1 MLFISSYITSR
12 GYKIRTRVCCT
23 LALWITIAAGGCGA
37 ELPTRTPASLPQGDA
52 GIAAKYPADQ
62 GIENDPAVI
71 FHDDFETRELRQKW
85 DNRYHPA
92 NMRLTTEPANV
103 NSGKRALEFVVPKQ
117 EAEVSNSV
125 IKILKQGYDTIFLRF
140 YSKFEKGFDQI
151 GSSHNGGYLAAIA
164 PGVAYATPGIRADGR
179 NKFMASFECWRD
191 DEKTPSPGG
200 LNVYCYHPGQ
210 RTEYGD
216 HFFPSGTVLPF
227 SSKPGD
233 FGPKFV
239 ARPNVTPEL
248 GRWYCYEMM
257 LQANTVGQTDGR
269 IACWVDGKL
278 IADFPNLK
286 FRDTDKLKINFAALD
301 LHIKSNTR
309 RENKKWYDDV
319 VIATAYIGPIAKPK

>member
-1 MLFISSYITSR
+1 MLFILSCRTSR
-12 GYKIRTRVCCT
+12 GCKIRTRVCCAF
-23 LALWITIAAGGCGA
+23 ALLIAIAAGARGA
-37 ELPTRTPASLPQGDA
+37 ELPTPAPASLPRGDV

-92 NMRLTTEPANV
+92 NMRLATEPENV

-117 EAEVSNSV
+117 EAEVSNEV
-125 IKILKQGYDTIFLRF
+125 IKIFKQGYDTIFLRF
-140 YSKFEKGFDQI
+140 YSKFEKGFDEI

-164 PGVAYATPGIRADGR
+164 PGVAYATPGVRADGH

-191 DEKTPSPGG
+191 DDKTPSPGG
-200 LNVYCYHPGQ
+200 LNVYCYHPAQ

-227 SSKPGD
+227 GAKPGD

-239 ARPNVTPEL
+239 ARPDITPKL
-248 GRWYCYEMM
+248 GRWYLLRDDAKGEHRRPGGWPNRLLGQWEADCRLSQPEIPGHRQTEDQ
-257 LQANTVGQTDGR
+257 LRGPRSAHQEQHQA
-269 IACWVDGKL
+269 GKQ
-278 IADFPNLK
+278 
-286 FRDTDKLKINFAALD
+286 
-301 LHIKSNTR
+301 
-309 RENKKWYDDV
+309 EV
-319 VIATAYIGPIAKPK
+319 VR